1 MTGAQAADSGAVD
14 LIFSQDGTGNPLILI
29 MGLGAA
35 AEAWQPHTQA
45 WSRSYCCVS
54 VDNRG
59 AGASPAPPGPYDT
72 AMMSDDYARLI
83 TRLEVGAVPVVGI
96 SMGAAIAQQLAL
108 RHPDLVSRLV
118 LVACW
123 SRCDRYT
130 TQLFELLTRVRAQ
143 ADSETSTALL
153 QTLIWTPDWFQT
165 HAAELQAERR
175 QPAPMSLPAFV
186 AQAAACTGHNVC
198 ERLSEIQVPTLI
210 TAGSADALIN
220 PRLSVEVADRI
231 PGARLE
237 MFGESGHTHHWE
249 QLDRFNDLV
258 DRWLR
263 Q

>member
-1 MTGAQAADSGAVD
+1 MMGTQTADSGAVD
-14 LIFSQDGTGNPLILI
+14 LNYFEDGTGDPLILI
-29 MGLGAA
+29 MGLGAT

-45 WSRSYCCVS
+45 WSRSYSCVS

-59 AGASPAPPGPYDT
+59 TGASPAPPGPYDT
-72 AMMSDDYARLI
+72 ATMADDYARLI
-83 TRLEVGAVPVVGI
+83 TRLDVGAVPVVGI

-130 TQLFELLTRVRAQ
+130 TQLFDLLTRVRAQ
-143 ADSETSTALL
+143 ADSETATALL
-153 QTLIWTPDWFQT
+153 QALIWTPNWFET
-165 HAAELQAERR
+165 HAAELETERR
-175 QPAPMSLPAFV
+175 QPAAMSLPAFV
-186 AQAAACTGHNVC
+186 AQAAACTAHDVYK
-198 ERLSEIQVPTLI
+198 RLSQIQVPTLI
-210 TAGSADALIN
+210 TAGSADAFIN

-237 MFGESGHTHHWE
+237 MFADSGHTHHWE